1 MSNQYDVI
9 IVGGGPAGLSAAIY
23 MARAQYKT
31 LVVEKE
37 HFGGQITITSEVV
50 NYPGVRKTSGTE
62 LTEDMRKQAESFGAE
77 FLLAEVSEL
86 TLDADVKKIKTDKG
100 TYEAFGVI
108 LATGASPRMI
118 GFQGEADFRGRG
130 VAYCATCDG
139 EFFTGKDVFVVGAGF
154 AAAEEA
160 VFLTKYARQVT
171 ILARGPDFTCAAAVA
186 DEAKNHEK
194 ITIHY
199 NTQVVEVDGDTKLRH
214 IIYKN
219 DMTGEITRYDAPAGD
234 TFGVFVF
241 AGYAP
246 ANSLFKGQVELDA
259 QGYLVTDI
267 NQKTSMDGVYGA
279 GDICI
284 KNLRQVV
291 TAVSDGAKAATSLE
305 HHVSTLHE
313 KLGIPAFEVKGMK
326 QPEEAP
332 QADTGADGGFIT
344 AEIRAQ
350 LAGVFARFERPVV
363 LKAHVDGTA
372 IAKEVEGFVQE
383 VAALSDLLSA
393 EIIQGGEEC
402 PAIEICDGAG
412 VPTGFAFHGVPGGHE
427 FNSFV
432 VTLYNAAGPGQP
444 LGDEQ
449 LAAIKA
455 ISGTHHLQIAI
466 SLSCTQCPD
475 LVMAAARLGLE
486 NPDITVDVYDLNHF
500 EDLKNKYDIMSVPCM
515 VVDGQDVQFGKKNL
529 DQLIGLLS

>member
-9 IVGGGPAGLSAAIY
+9 IVGGGPGGLSAAIY

-86 TLDADVKKIKTDKG
+86 TLEADIKKVKTDKG

-171 ILARGPDFTCAAAVA
+171 ILAREPDFTCAAAVA

-219 DMTGEITRYDAPAGD
+219 DVTG
-234 TFGVFVF
+234 
-241 AGYAP
+241 
-246 ANSLFKGQVELDA
+246 
-259 QGYLVTDI
+259 
-267 NQKTSMDGVYGA
+267 
-279 GDICI
+279 
-284 KNLRQVV
+284 
-291 TAVSDGAKAATSLE
+291 
-305 HHVSTLHE
+305 
-313 KLGIPAFEVKGMK
+313 
-326 QPEEAP
+326 
-332 QADTGADGGFIT
+332 
-344 AEIRAQ
+344 
-350 LAGVFARFERPVV
+350 
-363 LKAHVDGTA
+363 
-372 IAKEVEGFVQE
+372 
-383 VAALSDLLSA
+383 
-393 EIIQGGEEC
+393 
-402 PAIEICDGAG
+402 
-412 VPTGFAFHGVPGGHE
+412 
-427 FNSFV
+427 
-432 VTLYNAAGPGQP
+432 
-444 LGDEQ
+444 
-449 LAAIKA
+449 
-455 ISGTHHLQIAI
+455 
-466 SLSCTQCPD
+466 
-475 LVMAAARLGLE
+475 
-486 NPDITVDVYDLNHF
+486 
-500 EDLKNKYDIMSVPCM
+500 
-515 VVDGQDVQFGKKNL
+515 
-529 DQLIGLLS
+529 